1 MLEVG
6 IQGASYTG
14 GPFQLDCMG
23 RDCFW
28 SPTMSEGGF
37 CFLSQ
42 KPNALGT
49 KSLVSRLQPMAG
61 LEQRPPQPAGEMS
74 SPPLSAQALKEM
86 ALGTKSIA
94 LIAASR
100 RCKDSRDPSPADWRW
115 PHASPS
121 RGHSLDRKAGRKR
134 SPSLTWSLQQV
145 RSCLSGCWGVFGTA
159 AEEGRE
165 GK

>member
-1 MLEVG
+1 
-6 IQGASYTG
+6 
-14 GPFQLDCMG
+14 
-23 RDCFW
+23 
-28 SPTMSEGGF
+28 MSEGGF

-49 KSLVSRLQPMAG
+49 KSLVSRLQPTAG

-100 RCKDSRDPSPADWRW
+100 RCKVYDKEGGSLDSRDPSPADWRW

-145 RSCLSGCWGVFGTA
+145 RSCLSGCWGVVGTA

-165 GK
+165 GR